1 MNERDRIFIQL
12 GAIFAFVLTLV
23 TVAGLRHTEHV
34 TASALDMFAPTV
46 HLVPD

>member
-12 GAIFAFVLTLV
+12 GAIFVFVLTLV
-23 TVAGLRHTEHV
+23 AAAGLRHSEHV
-34 TASALDMFAPTV
+34 TASALDVFAPTA